1 MTFLPFTHLL
11 KKRSSNFLQ
20 DGFAVCELPF
30 YEICDKNVSRIQCSA
45 LGCCFHKEVCYK
57 KAVPSYMQVFI
68 ILILVIM
75 AAFIL
80 FVCHSCVVKK
90 NRSKRMHPPVD
101 MSEPSVTS
109 SSESNEEDMLQE

>member
-1 MTFLPFTHLL
+1 MVLRTKLLLNLFFIFT
-11 KKRSSNFLQ
+11 SVYF
-20 DGFAVCELPF
+20 FFIVVCELPF
-30 YEICDKNVSRIQCSA
+30 YEICDKNVSRIQCSV

-80 FVCHSCVVKK
+80 FQFNYAFVLQAWLCELPREWAPAVLENYLYCVSYNKAFF
-90 NRSKRMHPPVD
+90 
-101 MSEPSVTS
+101 
-109 SSESNEEDMLQE
+109 